1 MHKRFIF
8 LTLSIL
14 WMALIY
20 SMSAKTASA
29 STEDSMFITDYIIK
43 FFFSNPSEKL
53 LSIAENI
60 IRKIAHFTEY
70 AVLSILI
77 TLTLKSFG
85 LTFKKLA
92 LAVLISFL
100 YAISDEVHQHF
111 VPGRACRAFDVL
123 IDTAGAFVGYTI
135 IVCFQK
141 IFKRNY

>member
-1 MHKRFIF
+1 MYKRFIF

-14 WMALIY
+14 WMVLIY

-43 FFFSNPSEKL
+43 FFFSNPSDEF
-53 LSIAENI
+53 LSFAENI

-70 AVLSILI
+70 AVLSILL

-85 LTFKKLA
+85 LTLKKSA

-100 YAISDEVHQHF
+100 YAISDEIHQYF
-111 VPGRACRAFDVL
+111 VPGRAGRAFDVL
-123 IDTAGAFVGYTI
+123 IDTSGAFVGYI
-135 IVCFQK
+135 ILVYFQK
-141 IFKRNY
+141 IFVRNK